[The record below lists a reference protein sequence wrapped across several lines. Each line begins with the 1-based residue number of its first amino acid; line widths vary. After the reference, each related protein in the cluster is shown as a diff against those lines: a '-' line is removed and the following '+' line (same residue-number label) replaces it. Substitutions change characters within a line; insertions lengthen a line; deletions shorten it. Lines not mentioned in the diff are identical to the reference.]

1 MYLCSK
7 KMKRMRRFSSTARRG
22 KPTFINRLMA
32 TVAVL
37 VTVACSSNDAVEVNA
52 QTATDMGKTLAVY
65 YSFTNNVRTV
75 VSELSKQISADVVE
89 VQPAEEG
96 LDYAADNYAIGSSLI
111 AAIRN
116 NPDDAASYPAIKP
129 TDVDVS
135 QYDNIIVATPLWWS
149 QMAAPM
155 QTFLFQNGTKMA
167 GKHVALIV
175 SSYSSGIS
183 SVVADAQRLVP
194 DATWTGDALWINNS
208 NRSQTATLL
217 TEWLANQNFQT
228 STKATKMYITID
240 GQTRGVTLAD
250 TQAAQELASK
260 LQDGPITVTL
270 NDNGGFEIWGSL
282 GFSLTSSNQQM
293 TAQPGDVILYS
304 GSNIC
309 IFYGS
314 NSWSYTRLGKID
326 GLSADELRT
335 FLKGGQSNIAVT
347 LSLSSNTTGINAIRS
362 NEADG
367 AYYSLG
373 GQRIANPSNGIFIKN
388 GKKVIL

>member
-1 MYLCSK
+1 
-7 KMKRMRRFSSTARRG
+7 
-22 KPTFINRLMA
+22 MA
-32 TVAVL
+32 CKGENET
-37 VTVACSSNDAVEVNA
+37 
-52 QTATDMGKTLAVY
+52 
-65 YSFTNNVRTV
+65 
-75 VSELSKQISADVVE
+75 
-89 VQPAEEG
+89 
-96 LDYAADNYAIGSSLI
+96 
-111 AAIRN
+111 
-116 NPDDAASYPAIKP
+116 
-129 TDVDVS
+129 
-135 QYDNIIVATPLWWS
+135 
-149 QMAAPM
+149 
-155 QTFLFQNGTKMA
+155 
-167 GKHVALIV
+167 
-175 SSYSSGIS
+175 
-183 SVVADAQRLVP
+183 
-194 DATWTGDALWINNS
+194 
-208 NRSQTATLL
+208 
-217 TEWLANQNFQT
+217 
-228 STKATKMYITID
+228 TKMYITID

-282 GFSLTSSNQQM
+282 GFLLTSSNQQM

-326 GLSADELRT
+326 GLSANELRT

-347 LSLSSNTTGINAIRS
+347 LSLTPNTTGISAVSS

-373 GQRIANPSNGIFIKN
+373 SLRVANPSNGIFIKN

>member
-1 MYLCSK
+1 MYLCK
-7 KMKRMRRFSSTARRG
+7 RKMKRM
-22 KPTFINRLMA
+22 KTFINRLMA

-37 VTVACSSNDAVEVNA
+37 ATVACSSNDAIEVKA
-52 QTATDMGKTLAVY
+52 LTATDMGKTLVVY
-65 YSFTNNVRTV
+65 YSFTNNVRTI

-96 LDYAADNYAIGSSLI
+96 LDYAANNYAIGSSLI

-135 QYDNIIVATPLWWS
+135 QYDNVIVATPLWWS

-155 QTFLFQNGTKMA
+155 QTFLFQNGATMA

-175 SSYSSGIS
+175 SSHSSSIS
-183 SVVADAQRLVP
+183 SVVSDAQRLVP
-194 DATWTGDALWINNS
+194 DAIWTGNALWLNNS

-217 TEWLANQNFQT
+217 TGWLANQNFQT
-228 STKATKMYITID
+228 PTKATKMYITID

-326 GLSADELRT
+326 GLTASELRT
-335 FLKGGQSNIAVT
+335 FLKGGQSNIVVT
-347 LSLSSNTTGINAIRS
+347 LSLTPNTTGINAVSS

-373 GQRIANPSNGIFIKN
+373 GQRVANPSNGIFIKN